1 MSAVKKKHTDTVS
14 IKIKMLEH
22 NLTSKDVAEKL
33 GISKQALSYKLNNK
47 QDFKVSEIW
56 DLAKLLELTDGEIVR
71 IFIMPEQEVMKWRF

>member
-1 MSAVKKKHTDTVS
+1 MSEVKKKYTDTVS

-33 GISKQALSYKLNNK
+33 GISKQALSYKMNNK

-71 IFIMPEQEVMKWRF
+71 IFIMPEQDVMKWRF